1 MCRHENTLRRIEH
14 VARMTNLHY
23 EAGRLDRC
31 YKAVWRKYIYPVYPM
46 DYRTYLRY
54 LNVNYKR
61 ELREKAG

>member
-14 VARMTNLHY
+14 VATLTNRYY

-61 ELREKAG
+61 ELKRL

>member
-1 MCRHENTLRRIEH
+1 MCRHKNTLRRIEQ
-14 VARMTNLHY
+14 VAMLTARHY

-54 LNVNYKR
+54 LGVNYKR
-61 ELREKAG
+61 ELKQT